1 MARVVVLGWLFIL
14 TACGSTAFIDS
25 SSGEGSGSSEESLTT
40 PPTVDEWVVL
50 GSAER
55 STRRQ
60 AMTPAERLALWERLS
75 LEQQRALTVTNTAW
89 DSLQANDP
97 GVRPAGSP
105 YSVNEWLTKGA
116 AERAALRPTLV
127 ADGLALWNALSP
139 AQQSAM
145 TVINRSWAAL
155 QAPVDLCASSG
166 YRDVQV
172 LDVPIGFDRTVLPYF
187 GNETM
192 MVARFTVSAGDV
204 TSAQALVEAS
214 IAEYDGPP
222 TFRTATLSTRPCD
235 FRELDPTGV
244 NGPLASSGGTSATL
258 HRAIGT
264 GPGEVAVG
272 RTYFFN
278 MKNWAQDFNDG
289 AGGPSCQDNTNCRA
303 SVVIVVRN

>member
-1 MARVVVLGWLFIL
+1 MARVFVLGWLFI

-25 SSGEGSGSSEESLTT
+25 SSQEGSGSSEGNLST
-40 PPTVDEWVVL
+40 PPSVDEWVVL
-50 GSAER
+50 GNAER
-55 STRRQ
+55 ATRRA
-60 AMTPAERLALWERLS
+60 AMTAAERLALWERLS
-75 LEQQRALTVTNTAW
+75 LEQQGALTVTNTAW
-89 DSLQANDP
+89 DALQANDS
-97 GVRPAGSP
+97 GLRPPGSP

-116 AERAALRPTLV
+116 AERAALRPTLG
-127 ADGLALWNALSP
+127 ANGLALWSMLTA
-139 AQQSAM
+139 AQQDAM
-145 TVINRSWAAL
+145 TVINRSWAVL
-155 QAPVDLCASSG
+155 HAPVDLCATSGSS
-166 YRDVQV
+166 DVQIV
-172 LDVPIGFDRTVLPYF
+172 DLPISFTRTVLPYF

-222 TFRTATLSTRPCD
+222 TFRTTTLSTRPCD
-235 FRELDPTGV
+235 FRALDATGV

-258 HRAIGT
+258 HRTIGT

-272 RTYFFN
+272 RSYYFN